1 MEMEREKEKEMEKEK
16 MKVLV
21 YYDGLCEPRNPKG
34 VATYGFVVYRDS
46 AKKVKTVPP
55 EQYLLLLLRPKKG

>member
-1 MEMEREKEKEMEKEK
+1 MEMEREREKEMEKEK

-55 EQYLLLLLRPKKG
+55 E